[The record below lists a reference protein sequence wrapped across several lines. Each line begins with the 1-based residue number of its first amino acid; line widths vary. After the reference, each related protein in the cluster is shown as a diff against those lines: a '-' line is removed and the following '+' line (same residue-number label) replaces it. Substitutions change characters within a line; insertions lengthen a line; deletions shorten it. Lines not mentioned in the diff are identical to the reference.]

1 MTEDNSARRVIWL
14 LTLGIMIIGSNS
26 FVLSPILSDV
36 AASMGTA
43 PVKVARAVSAFGA
56 ATAVSSFLFAA
67 AAARIGARR
76 VLSWGSL
83 VMATALAGSAVS
95 GSWIELAAWQAVI
108 GTAVGLMLPTI
119 YGVATSI
126 APEGQGGQVLGRVIR
141 GWGIALVLG
150 VPFSSVVSD
159 LAGWRTV
166 YALLAGCAA
175 LASLGFRRLP
185 LPDAV
190 SGPRPTMRRLAAPRL
205 PGAALTLGVCLFY
218 MIAFYGLFAY
228 LGDHVRNAFGA
239 SASQAGLVV
248 LGYGAGFG
256 TASFAMGAID
266 RFGPRRVLP
275 ASLLVLALIYFGL
288 DAATQQFI
296 TAVPA
301 VFLWG
306 LANHV
311 AVNLIILLLS
321 RRGGEARAVLMGWQT
336 TVTYT
341 AIFLGPILLGAL
353 YAPFGFGAAAAL
365 SAASALTAALLAWAV
380 RGYWQPAPR

>member
-1 MTEDNSARRVIWL
+1 MTEDKSAGRVIWL

-36 AASMGTA
+36 AASMDTD
-43 PVKVARAVSAFGA
+43 PVKVARAISAFGA
-56 ATAVSSFLFAA
+56 ATAVSSFLFAG

-76 VLSWGSL
+76 VLSLGSL
-83 VMATALAGSAVS
+83 AMAMALAGSAAS
-95 GSWIELAAWQAVI
+95 RSWIELAACQAAI
-108 GTAVGLMLPTI
+108 GASVGLMLPTI

-150 VPFSSVVSD
+150 VPFSSLVSD

-166 YALLAGCAA
+166 YGLLAGVAA

-190 SGPRPTMRRLAAPRL
+190 SGPRPTIRRLEALRL
-205 PGAALTLGVCLFY
+205 PGAVLTLSVCLFY

-228 LGDHVRNAFGA
+228 LGDHVRTAFGA
-239 SASQAGLVV
+239 SASEAGLVV
-248 LGYGAGFG
+248 LAYGAGFG
-256 TASFAMGAID
+256 TASFAMGAVD
-266 RFGPRRVLP
+266 RFGPHRVLP
-275 ASLLVLALIYFGL
+275 AALLLLALIYLGL
-288 DAATQQFI
+288 DAATQRFV
-296 TAVPA
+296 TALPA
-301 VFLWG
+301 AFVWG
-306 LANHV
+306 FANHV

-321 RRGGEARAVLMGWQT
+321 RRGAEARAVLMGWQT
-336 TVTYT
+336 TVTYG

-365 SAASALTAALLAWAV
+365 SAASALVAALLAWTAG
-380 RGYWQPAPR
+380 RLWPPSR

>member
-1 MTEDNSARRVIWL
+1 MTEDNSAGRVIWL

-36 AASMGTA
+36 AASMDTD
-43 PVKVARAVSAFGA
+43 PVKVARAISAFGA
-56 ATAVSSFLFAA
+56 ATAVSSFLFAG

-76 VLSWGSL
+76 VLSLGSL
-83 VMATALAGSAVS
+83 AMAMALAGSAAS
-95 GSWIELAAWQAVI
+95 RSWIELAACQAAI
-108 GTAVGLMLPTI
+108 GASVGLMLPTI

-150 VPFSSVVSD
+150 VPFSSLVSD

-166 YALLAGCAA
+166 YGLLAGVAA

-190 SGPRPTMRRLAAPRL
+190 SGPRPTIRRLEALRL
-205 PGAALTLGVCLFY
+205 PGAVLTLSVCLFY

-228 LGDHVRNAFGA
+228 LGDHVRTAFGA
-239 SASQAGLVV
+239 SASEAGLVV
-248 LGYGAGFG
+248 LAYGAGFG
-256 TASFAMGAID
+256 TASFAMGAVD
-266 RFGPRRVLP
+266 RFGPQRVLP
-275 ASLLVLALIYFGL
+275 AALLLLALIYLGL
-288 DAATQQFI
+288 DAATQRFV
-296 TAVPA
+296 TALPA
-301 VFLWG
+301 AFVWG
-306 LANHV
+306 FANHV

-321 RRGGEARAVLMGWQT
+321 RRGAEARAVLMGWQT
-336 TVTYT
+336 TVTYG

-365 SAASALTAALLAWAV
+365 SAASALVAALLAWTAG
-380 RGYWQPAPR
+380 RLWQPPR

>member
-1 MTEDNSARRVIWL
+1 MTEDHSANRVIWL

-26 FVLSPILSDV
+26 FVLTPILTDV
-36 AASMGTA
+36 AASLNTV

-56 ATAVSSFLFAA
+56 ATAISSFLFAG

-76 VLSWGSL
+76 VLSLGSL
-83 VMATALAGSAVS
+83 AMAAALAGSAAS
-95 GSWIELAAWQAVI
+95 RSWIELAACQAVI
-108 GTAVGLMLPTI
+108 GTSVGLMLPTI

-126 APEGQGGQVLGRVIR
+126 APEGKGGQVLGRVIR

-150 VPFSSVVSD
+150 VPFSSFVSD

-166 YALLAGCAA
+166 YGLLAGFSA
-175 LASLGFRRLP
+175 LASLGFRQLP
-185 LPDAV
+185 LPEAV
-190 SGPRPTMRRLAAPRL
+190 SGPRPTMRRLEALRL
-205 PGAALTLGVCLFY
+205 PGAVRTLSICLFY

-228 LGDHVRNAFGA
+228 LGDHVRTAFGA

-256 TASFAMGAID
+256 AASFAMGAVD
-266 RFGPRRVLP
+266 RFGPRQVLP
-275 ASLLVLALIYFGL
+275 AALLLLALLYLGL
-288 DAATQQFI
+288 DAATQRFV

-306 LANHV
+306 AANHV

-321 RRGGEARAVLMGWQT
+321 RRSTEARAVLMGWQT

-341 AIFLGPILLGAL
+341 AIFIGPIVLGTAYAL
-353 YAPFGFGAAAAL
+353 FGFGAAAGL
-365 SAASALTAALLAWAV
+365 SAASALVAALLAWSA
-380 RGYWQPAPR
+380 RGLWLGSPR